1 MQLVVHM
8 KLGFLPRGDSEQSVQ
23 LLWRFRPFHCVLAGP
38 RLSKDSD
45 KYVAVL
51 IKQRM
56 LIVSNDAVATLKTTS
71 S

>member
-23 LLWRFRPFHCVLAGP
+23 LVWRHRPLHCVLAGP

-45 KYVAVL
+45 KCVAVL